1 MATTET
7 VLRNKSKAKKPYYL
21 ADGTH
26 VPGASTISGMLA
38 KKALEVWHNKMGLQG
53 IDTATYV
60 DDLANIG
67 TAAHAAIIA
76 DLSGGVA
83 EDALVE
89 LDPASRDAAEN
100 CYLSFCAWRNQ
111 HDLKPMFLE
120 HEFVSEALRFG
131 GRADYFGLVDG
142 ALELIDLKT
151 GKGIYDNFWN
161 QLAGYSILLNEN
173 DLWPVR
179 YRILNIP
186 RANTEDFKEEDKND
200 LAPHKEIF
208 KRLLEIYWIQKS
220 LSGTKGQ
227 RGGSH
232 AKP

>member
-1 MATTET
+1 VATTET
-7 VLRNKSKAKKPYYL
+7 AIRNKSKAKKPYRL
-21 ADGTH
+21 ADGTK

-38 KKALEVWHNKMGLQG
+38 KKALEIWHNKMGLQG

-76 DLSGGVA
+76 DLSGGKA
-83 EDALVE
+83 EDALAD

-120 HEFVSEALRFG
+120 KEFVSEAHLFG
-131 GRADYFGLVDG
+131 GKADYVGLVDG
-142 ALELIDLKT
+142 ALELIDFKT
-151 GKGIYDNFWN
+151 GKGIYDNFWI
-161 QLAGYSILLNEN
+161 QLAGYSILLNEH
-173 DLWPVR
+173 DIWPVR

-186 RANTEDFKEEDKND
+186 RANTEGFKEEDKSD
-200 LAPHKEIF
+200 LVPQKEIF
-208 KRLLEIYWIQKS
+208 KRLLDIYWIQH
-220 LSGTKGQ
+220 
-227 RGGSH
+227 GGHH
-232 AKP
+232 ATS